1 MIQAPVGTND
11 QRELP
16 VPTLKRWQPLRLGLV
31 ELFYYDNEEFHFR
44 DGRLNFR
51 GRNGVGKSKVLALTM
66 PFLFDANLRP
76 SRMEPDGDETKRMSW
91 NILMGDYPR
100 RIGYAWIEF
109 GQINPNGDLVYLTL
123 ACGLHADERR
133 DNVESWYF
141 IVEGAG
147 SVRMNRDIALIN
159 SQNRTLTKEAL
170 REELAGRGEIFDSAT
185 KYRAAV
191 DDRLFRMGVKRYES
205 LMETLIQLRQPQLSK
220 KPDERGL
227 SEALTQSLPPLS
239 PDLIGEVA
247 TALDHLEKDR
257 EALEQCQAV
266 AKAVDRFDGHYR
278 LFVSTLARRQARILR
293 DAQTEFTR
301 ASREHA
307 AAQAAETEART
318 VEETAKAEYGQ
329 ASENLVKARSR
340 LETLQADPTNQDAN
354 RLSLAEADLTERQS
368 AKADTESKLKVSQN
382 RLGEAHDHVSAA
394 TKKCDEAAGQTAAA
408 CAEVLRTAESAGV
421 AADTAAIG
429 LIGLM
434 CLPPADLHTL
444 SDSLVRAAETDFGKA
459 AKNRREDIAVLKRCH
474 AEVSKVETS
483 LLVCQGIRDHAAEA
497 LEHATQQS
505 TEAQDAAETE
515 ANQYI
520 EAWSPYLHSLQ
531 HLNVHPDELLAAL
544 AAWIDHCKG
553 ENPALR
559 GLSRAHHDLFVVTA
573 ATKGQIRAATQEKRQ
588 EAEKLAQERAM
599 LEAGG
604 DTVPP
609 FPYTRNPQA
618 RVDRAGAPL
627 WQLIDFKADVS
638 KRHQAGIEAAL
649 EGAGLLDAWV
659 APDGRFQGDDGEDLP
674 LDSQVILR
682 PEVRDESL
690 AEWLKPSQHTESRV
704 PAQTVRRILSSIRCS
719 ETDGRAETWISPLG
733 AYRLG
738 ALAGLWE
745 KPATAYIGYDARA
758 KARASRIRE
767 IQAREALIEEEI
779 AVLAQQIR
787 DTEGTE
793 QAANTEFTS
802 APPDQALREAND
814 TATRAIQAARM
825 AGDAFERENAKWQ
838 KADAEMQQVI
848 QRRLECAH
856 DLHLPVDA
864 NDLPGLEVAVNEFYD
879 CGLRL
884 SNAATKL
891 IGWRRELQ
899 GLQAA
904 FDHVGSDSEEIQ
916 RTLQRHTAAL
926 HRAQS
931 TLEVLQGA
939 VGMKV
944 KELKARISAAAKA
957 VESAEHHKE
966 LVATREK
973 AAGEQRAV
981 AAEKFR
987 AAGREFANRSNDRQA
1002 AVEQFQTFASSGR
1015 LNAAISD
1022 LVLPDSTPPWQADA
1036 ALALVRKIEQDLV
1049 KVPDDDKAL
1058 SRVQGLVAEEFKE
1071 LSSSLTT
1078 LGQEATAIPSE
1089 YGFDIRIIYQ
1099 GKQEHAHTLGALL
1112 REDIETRQ
1120 RLLSVRERKI
1130 LEDHLQEDIAV
1141 EIQRRLRA
1149 ADKYI
1154 ANINADL
1161 EKRPTATGVR
1171 FRLRWEVL
1179 NEVDGA
1185 PFDFDRAR
1193 KILFSKSAD
1202 LWNQDDKAA
1211 IGEMLRLRIKAE
1223 DERLEAYGS
1232 NSGGGLADRLA
1243 RALDYRRWHHFRV
1256 ERSQN
1261 DKWMKLSGPASG
1273 GERALGITVTKI
1285 VAVATFYNQAADA
1298 YGLAPRLI
1306 LMDEV
1311 FAGIDDPAR
1320 RHCADLIRA
1329 LDLDLIVTTE
1339 REWFCFAE
1347 LPGVAIC
1354 ELQRAAGVPAV
1365 LVSRWVW
1372 DGKEKEPSKLR
1383 LEVSNSHGNDALG
1396 PSLQPPW
1403 SPGARRLA
1411 RTSQTSI
1418 RYDAP
1423 WR

>member
-1 MIQAPVGTND
+1 MKQASVGTND

-16 VPTLKRWQPLRLGLV
+16 VPTLTRWQPLRLGLV

-76 SRMEPDGDETKRMSW
+76 SRMEPDGDESKRMSW

-109 GQINPNGDLVYLTL
+109 GQINHNGDLVYLTL

-141 IVEGAG
+141 LVEGAG
-147 SVRMNRDIALIN
+147 NVRINRDISLIN
-159 SQNRTLTKEAL
+159 SQNRTLTKDAL

-191 DDRLFRMGVKRYES
+191 DDRLFKMGPKRYES

-257 EALEQCQAV
+257 ESLEQCQAL
-266 AKAVDRFDGHYR
+266 AKAVDRFAGHYR
-278 LFVSTLARRQARILR
+278 LFVATLARRQARILR
-293 DAQTEFTR
+293 EAQTEFTR
-301 ASREHA
+301 ASRERADAH
-307 AAQAAETEART
+307 AAETEART
-318 VEETAKAEYGQ
+318 VEETVKAEYGQ

-354 RLSLAEADLTERQS
+354 RLSLAEADVTERQG
-368 AKADTESKLKVSQN
+368 AKVDAENKLKVSQD
-382 RLGEAHDHVSAA
+382 RLGEAHVYVSAA
-394 TKKCDEAAGQTAAA
+394 TEKCDKAAEQTAAA
-408 CAEVLRTAESAGV
+408 RAEVLRTAESAGV
-421 AADTAAIG
+421 TSDTAE
-429 LIGLM
+429 IGLM
-434 CLPPADLHTL
+434 ALPPADLLTL
-444 SDSLVRAAETDFGKA
+444 DDSLVQVAETDFGNIV
-459 AKNRREDIAVLKRCH
+459 KNRREDIAVLKRCY
-474 AEVSKVETS
+474 AEVSKAENI
-483 LLVCQGIRDHAAEA
+483 LLVCQNTRDLADEA
-497 LEHATQQS
+497 LEHATQES
-505 TEAQDAAETE
+505 TEAQGAAEIE
-515 ANQYI
+515 ANQHI
-520 EAWSPYLHSLQ
+520 EAWTRHLHALQ
-531 HLNVHPDELLAAL
+531 HLNVHPDEVLAAL
-544 AAWIDHCKG
+544 ADWVNQAKG

-559 GLSRAHHDLFVVTA
+559 GLSRARLSLFVVTA
-573 ATKGQIRAATQEKRQ
+573 ATKGQIRVAEQEKRQ
-588 EAEKLAQERAM
+588 EAEKLAQEREM
-599 LEAGG
+599 LQSGG

-609 FPYTRNPQA
+609 LPYTRNPRA
-618 RVDRAGAPL
+618 RLDWAGAPL
-627 WQLIDFKADVS
+627 WQLIDFKADVG

-690 AEWLKPSQHTESRV
+690 AEWLKPSPPTESRV
-704 PAQTVRRILSSIRCS
+704 PAQTVRRILASIRCS
-719 ETDGRAETWISPLG
+719 ETDGKAEAWISPRG
-733 AYRLG
+733 SYRLG
-738 ALAGLWE
+738 ALAGFWE
-745 KPATAYIGYDARA
+745 KPAAAYIGYDARA
-758 KARASRIRE
+758 KARANRIRE
-767 IQAREALIEEEI
+767 IEAQEKVLADEI
-779 AVLAQQIR
+779 AALAQQTH
-787 DTEGTE
+787 DTEGVE
-793 QAANTEFTS
+793 RAANAEFES
-802 APPDQALREAND
+802 APTDQALREAND
-814 TATRAIQAARM
+814 AAIRAIKAARE
-825 AGDAFERENAKWQ
+825 ARDAFERENAKWQ
-838 KADAEMQQVI
+838 KADAEMQQAI
-848 QRRLECAH
+848 QRRMDCAH
-856 DLHLPVDA
+856 DLHLPVDS
-864 NDLPGLEVAVNEFYD
+864 NDLPALEVAVGEFYD

-884 SNAATKL
+884 SNAAVKL
-891 IGWRRELQ
+891 IGWGRELRR
-899 GLQAA
+899 LQAA
-904 FDHVGSDSEEIQ
+904 SDRASSDNKEIE
-916 RTLQRHTAAL
+916 RTLQRYTTAL
-926 HRAQS
+926 HRAQT

-944 KELKARISAAAKA
+944 KELKAQISAAARA
-957 VESAEHHKE
+957 LASAEDHKE

-973 AAGEQRAV
+973 ASGEQRAV
-981 AAEKFR
+981 AEEKFR
-987 AAGREFANRSNDRQA
+987 AADHEFANKSTARQA

-1015 LNAAISD
+1015 LHAAISD
-1022 LVLPDSTPPWQADA
+1022 LVIPDLTSPWQADS
-1036 ALALVRKIEQDLV
+1036 ALALARKIEQDLA
-1049 KVPDDDKAL
+1049 KVVDDDKAW

-1078 LGQEATAIPSE
+1078 LGHEATAIPSE
-1089 YGFDIRIIYQ
+1089 YGFDVRIIYQ
-1099 GKQEHAHTLGALL
+1099 GKQEHAHTLSVLL
-1112 REDIETRQ
+1112 REDIDTRQ

-1130 LEDHLQEDIAV
+1130 LEDHLQEDIAI

-1154 ANINADL
+1154 ANINSDL

-1193 KILFSKSAD
+1193 KILFNKGAD
-1202 LWNQDDKAA
+1202 LWDHDDKAA

-1223 DERLEAYGS
+1223 DERLEVYGS
-1232 NSGGGLADRLA
+1232 KSGGGLADRLS

-1261 DKWMKLSGPASG
+1261 DKWMKISGPASG

-1320 RHCADLIRA
+1320 RHCAGLIRA

-1354 ELQRAAGVPAV
+1354 ELQRVAGLPAV

-1372 DGKEKEPSKLR
+1372 DGMERRTVEAP
-1383 LEVSNSHGNDALG
+1383 LG
-1396 PSLQPPW
+1396 
-1403 SPGARRLA
+1403 SP
-1411 RTSQTSI
+1411 
-1418 RYDAP
+1418 
-1423 WR
+1423 